1 MVLNLI
7 PLLELSVNSLNN
19 SNNNRVK
26 LVSPRLALQLNQL
39 LRLSVQ
45 LKTHSVNQHSEP
57 ILLLPRLLHL
67 IRLHLELLHP
77 LLSLLL
83 TLLVAL
89 LLPLRLLD
97 LLVLLQRLLRAQFS
111 VNHKPIL
118 LHQAHSVNLNNPQDS
133 VKTLLVHLI
142 LLLPRNLQQ
151 AVLAPSDN
159 KLLQLRPASA
169 PLDLVSNLLPLNL
182 PPLLQLDLVASVLV
196 LLVQLLLL
204 LPLQVGFLVNLL
216 LLLLPRM
223 LLVLLLLRVSVA
235 LVSLNSNSNNLK
247 LKVNHQFLLNNNSS
261 NNLFPKLQHLI
272 LDKLSPLLLLLLL
285 KLLSVV

>member
-26 LVSPRLALQLNQL
+26 LVLPLLALQLNQL

-151 AVLAPSDN
+151 AVI
-159 KLLQLRPASA
+159 LQLRLASA

-196 LLVQLLLL
+196 LLVLLL

-247 LKVNHQFLLNNNSS
+247 LKVNHQFLVNNNS
-261 NNLFPKLQHLI
+261 NNLLPKLQHLI

>member
-1 MVLNLI
+1 LVLNLI

-19 SNNNRVK
+19 NSRNNRVK
-26 LVSPRLALQLNQL
+26 LVLPLLALQLNQL

-196 LLVQLLLL
+196 LLVLLL